1 LQTSDIHCTSYLH
14 YPLLPTASIRLRIR
28 RRWTGE
34 PSDPDE
40 AYAQHPTL
48 CSGLVHSTACHQCF
62 LPFSPAS
69 RLVSLRHRC
78 IFHHHPRA
86 KLYFL
91 HLERQQRGRYS
102 TLLLYSPQYIGLG
115 HPTPSRSCLRGISN
129 HAIGAVLE
137 RLRWVHAGLGVHS
150 ISILTDSR
158 GIWHREVSVQAIPT
172 KR

>member
-1 LQTSDIHCTSYLH
+1 LQNSNIYLYCTSNLH
-14 YPLLPTASIRLRIR
+14 CPLPKASIRFGTR
-28 RRWTGE
+28 RCVTGR
-34 PSDPDE
+34 PLDLDE

-129 HAIGAVLE
+129 HAIGAVLG
-137 RLRWVHAGLGVHS
+137 RLRWVHAGLYVLS
-150 ISILTDSR
+150 ICTSTDSR
-158 GIWHREVSVQAIPT
+158 AI
-172 KR
+172 